1 MNFKQMNEVLA
12 QNNLSFDKIKELAKK
27 YENLDL
33 KNEDHLRDTI
43 NDLSILLGKKLSVEQ
58 QNKMIE
64 TIKKGEYKW

>member
-58 QNKMIE
+58 QNKMID

>member
-43 NDLSILLGKKLSVEQ
+43 NDLSTLLGKKLSVEQ